1 MRMKHLCI
9 TEELKPGDGLLTY
22 TPTPSHPYIR
32 GTFTLY
38 QVRKTDGV
46 TATARRVT
54 RTKEQPRTIKVR
66 LENNHL
72 TITYPETYST
82 VPVIHVGEQ
91 CDLAG
96 SPFEETFFTVSG
108 EDDRLTAV
116 HVTHSYTD
124 GVGYVGAPFEKLVVT
139 DEAAETILNY
149 LQDQHQLTVG
159 ITSTLYRDA
168 LTVEETYNAF
178 PPVATEALQEFI
190 SYPHHDTVSELLQR
204 AHYNVTPEQW
214 EDPTIEYAWE
224 SIYNADDRL
233 VDSAQIDDITWW
245 HDDTEMVTSTVRYL
259 DGKLAALNLIGD
271 ISITEQEKETVNN
284 YTALLNRLI
293 AQLKESGLY

>member
-1 MRMKHLCI
+1 MRMKHLYI

-190 SYPHHDTVSELLQR
+190 SYPHHDTISELLQR

>member
-1 MRMKHLCI
+1 MRMKHLYI

-66 LENNHL
+66 LENNRL
-72 TITYPETYST
+72 TITYPETLST

-91 CDLAG
+91 CDLAD

-190 SYPHHDTVSELLQR
+190 SYPHHDTISELLQR

-214 EDPTIEYAWE
+214 ADPTIEYAWE

-245 HDDTEMVTSTVRYL
+245 HDDTEMGTSTVRYL

>member
-1 MRMKHLCI
+1 MRMKHLYI

-66 LENNHL
+66 LENNRL
-72 TITYPETYST
+72 TITYPETLST

-91 CDLAG
+91 CDLAD
-96 SPFEETFFTVSG
+96 SPFEETFFTTSG

-124 GVGYVGAPFEKLVVT
+124 GVGYVGTPFEKLVVT

-149 LQDQHQLTVG
+149 LQDQHQLTIG

-190 SYPHHDTVSELLQR
+190 SYPHHDTISELLQR

-214 EDPTIEYAWE
+214 ADPTVEYAWE

-245 HDDTEMVTSTVRYL
+245 HDDEKMVDVTVRYL
-259 DGKLAALNLIGD
+259 NGKLAALNLIGD
-271 ISITEQEKETVNN
+271 VGITDNEIQAVNE

-293 AQLKESGLY
+293 ARLQESGLY

>member
-1 MRMKHLCI
+1 MRMKRLYI
-9 TEELKPGDGLLTY
+9 TEDLKPCDGLLTY
-22 TPTPSHPYIR
+22 TPTPSHPYIQ

-38 QVRKTDGV
+38 QVRKTDGT

-54 RTKEQPRTIKVR
+54 HTKEQPRTIKVR
-66 LENNHL
+66 LKNNQL

-82 VPVIHVGEQ
+82 IPVIHVGEQ
-91 CDLAG
+91 CDLPD
-96 SPFEETFFTVSG
+96 SPFEETFFTTSG
-108 EDDRLTAV
+108 EYDQLTAV
-116 HVTHSYTD
+116 HVTHSYT
-124 GVGYVGAPFEKLVVT
+124 GGIGYVDAPFEKLVVT

-149 LQDQHQLTVG
+149 LQDQHQLTIG

-168 LTVEETYNAF
+168 LTLEETYNAF

-190 SYPHHDTVSELLQR
+190 SYPDHDTISELLQR

-214 EDPTIEYAWE
+214 ADPTVEYAWD
-224 SIYNADDRL
+224 SIYSADDRL

-245 HDDTEMVTSTVRYL
+245 HDDAEMVDITVRYL
-259 DGKLAALNLIGD
+259 NGKLAALNLIGD
-271 ISITEQEKETVNN
+271 VGITDNEIQAVNE

-293 AQLKESGLY
+293 ARLKESGLY